1 MRGVREAKEL
11 AGRERWPRERLERFQ
26 QAKLA
31 QLAEHATDRSA
42 FWRERLPR
50 GRLRLTELPVLTKDE
65 LMGRFD
71 ELVTDPRLRLDEL
84 LVHLDQ
90 IHDDALHLGE
100 YRAMTTSGSS
110 GRKAVFVYDRT
121 AWRAVLTMFLRRS
134 AWVGMTPRPRGPGSQ

>member
-1 MRGVREAKEL
+1 MGYRLKRLQDTVRGVREAKEL

-31 QLAEHATDRSA
+31 ELAAYATDRSA

-50 GRLRLTELPVLTKDE
+50 GRLRLTALPVLTKDE

-90 IHDDALHLGE
+90 IHDIWA
-100 YRAMTTSGSS
+100 
-110 GRKAVFVYDRT
+110 
-121 AWRAVLTMFLRRS
+121 S
-134 AWVGMTPRPRGPGSQ
+134 AAR